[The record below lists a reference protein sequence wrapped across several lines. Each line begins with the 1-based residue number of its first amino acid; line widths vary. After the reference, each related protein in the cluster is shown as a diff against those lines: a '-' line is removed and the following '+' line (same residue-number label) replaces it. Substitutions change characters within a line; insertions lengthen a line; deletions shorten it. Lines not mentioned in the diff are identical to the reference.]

1 MLVTMTRLRLAIIFN
16 DDSYMCARCYRIGF
30 FLGSFFGFF
39 FANWS
44 LVACS
49 DNSAKKDV
57 MPYDCSFGD
66 GDTEGTVNVLL
77 LHYDWLCAYIDAR
90 Y

>member
-1 MLVTMTRLRLAIIFN
+1 MMIATCVHGDPN
-16 DDSYMCARCYRIGF
+16 YRIGI
-30 FLGSFFGFF
+30 F

-57 MPYDCSFGD
+57 MPYDYSCGD

-77 LHYDWLCAYIDAR
+77 LHYDWFCAYIDAR